1 MSTYFIDIA
10 DVVFFKDGREIAP
23 GSEYSASSIFPPNP
37 VTVYG
42 ALRSAILASDP
53 NVDFTADGFGGIADE
68 TRALAGSI
76 KRTGETIQ
84 ETTLGALCI
93 TGFGLACKQ
102 DVETEKLYPLPG
114 DVLASKK
121 ADPGKESAQNAKPI
135 DFSSFGIRTN
145 LPKATHAHS
154 WVRYQEGSF
163 FEYKPI
169 YLTEELW
176 RDYLLGKSG
185 KGSEI
190 ANIVKDEMERDK
202 FKPDNY
208 FKKEPRM
215 GIVID
220 ANTGTVEEGKLFTT
234 PFIRPNP
241 KNNTGFWLSVQ
252 QDISQYLNGSL
263 LRLGGDGKLSS
274 VSEIAVTDDSSIVAE
289 LKKAVK
295 DTGKLKLILLTPA
308 IFEKNGWLP
317 DGLNPETGEG
327 KMGGV
332 PVRLISANTG
342 RYQPMGG
349 WDVARNCPKPTNR
362 AVPAG
367 SVYWIECEKGRE
379 AALIDALHGKSI
391 CNKEDHQKQGLGIIH
406 TGVA

>member
-53 NVDFTADGFGGIADE
+53 DVDFTSDGFGGISAI
-68 TRALAGSI
+68 TRTLAGTIIRS
-76 KRTGETIQ
+76 GEKID
-84 ETTLGALCI
+84 EVSFGTLQI
-93 TGFGLACKQ
+93 TGFGLACKK
-102 DVETEKLYPLPG
+102 EGKTELLYPLPG

-121 ADPGKESAQNAKPI
+121 ADAGKETAQNAKPI

-145 LPKATHAHS
+145 LPKAAHDHS

-163 FEYKPI
+163 FEYQHI
-169 YLTEELW
+169 YLTEKLW
-176 RDYLLGKSG
+176 REYLLGKSG
-185 KGSEI
+185 SDSDI
-190 ANIVKDEMERDK
+190 AGIVKNEAKREK

-220 ANTGTVEEGKLFTT
+220 SNTGTVEEGKLFTT

-241 KNNTGFWLSVQ
+241 KNNTGFWVK
-252 QDISQYLNGSL
+252 LNEDVSKILDGSL

-274 VSEIAVTDDSSIVAE
+274 ISVIQATDDNLFMAD
-289 LKKAVK
+289 LKKGAEN
-295 DTGKLKLILLTPA
+295 TGKLKLVLLTPA
-308 IFEKNGWLP
+308 IFENGWLP
-317 DGLNPETGEG
+317 DGIDPETGVGEINDISV
-327 KMGGV
+327 KLV
-332 PVRLISANTG
+332 SANNG

-349 WDVARNCPKPTNR
+349 WDVARNRPKPTKR

-367 SVYWIECEKGRE
+367 SVYWIECKKGSE

-391 CNKEDHQKQGLGIIH
+391 CNNKEFMKQGLGIIH
-406 TGVA
+406 TGVV

>member
-10 DVVFFKDGREIAP
+10 DVVFFKDGRAIAP

-42 ALRSAILASDP
+42 ALRSAVLASDP
-53 NVDFTADGFGGIADE
+53 NVDFTADGFGKIANE
-68 TRALAGSI
+68 TRTLAGTITLS
-76 KRTGETIQ
+76 GEKT
-84 ETTLGALCI
+84 EVSFGTLQI
-93 TGFGLACKQ
+93 TGFGLACKK
-102 DVETEKLYPLPG
+102 DGKTEKLYPLPG

-121 ADPGKESAQNAKPI
+121 ATKGKETAQVAKPV
-135 DFSSFGIRTN
+135 DFSRFGIRTN
-145 LPKATHAHS
+145 LPKAAKTHN

-163 FEYKPI
+163 FEYQPI
-169 YLTEELW
+169 YLAEELW
-176 RDYLLGKSG
+176 QDYLLGKCE
-185 KGSEI
+185 KGSRI
-190 ANIVKDEMERDK
+190 AEIVKDEAKREA
-202 FKPDNY
+202 FKPDHY

-241 KNNTGFWLSVQ
+241 KNNTGFWVSLQ
-252 QDISQYLNGSL
+252 QHIPEKLDGNL
-263 LRLGGDGKLSS
+263 LRIGGDGKLSS
-274 VSEIAVTDDSSIVAE
+274 VSEIAVADDSSFIAD

-308 IFEKNGWLP
+308 IFENGWLP
-317 DGLNPETGEG
+317 DGFDQETGQACF
-327 KMGGV
+327 GGV
-332 PVRLISANTG
+332 DVNLLSTNTG

-349 WDVARNCPKPTNR
+349 WDVARNCPKPTKR

-379 AALIDALHGKSI
+379 ADLIDALHGKSI
-391 CNKEDHQKQGLGIIH
+391 CNNEDYQKQGLGIIH